1 MVALYLYLQI
11 LTIIF
16 IYKDFVNK
24 MKFYNFNFIFYLI
37 KDASLLKYL
46 ILIIFKISLF
56 I

>member
-16 IYKDFVNK
+16 IYKDFIK